1 MSPSD
6 ELSGRSL
13 PARQLA
19 TSTVLAQALPSVLIL
34 AGGVAAFLALS
45 KWLHEEPPTVSEAAT
60 APIVKTA
67 TVREH
72 HDGLTIKADGVVVP
86 YREID
91 LSAEVAGRVVE
102 RADVCRAGNY
112 VTRGTLLARI
122 DPQDYQLEKERLE
135 KERQQASVALE
146 ELAEELAGSEQLIQ
160 IAEKQLVLR
169 GKELTRMQRLGR
181 AVSTT
186 ELEQTEA
193 AELTARDTLLQLKNQ
208 VRLLKVREGRLKAA
222 LDLAASKLAKAEL
235 DLARTEI
242 VAPVDG
248 IIVADRIEQDAFVQ
262 RGTSLVTI
270 EDTSKVEVKCKLNM
284 ADLFWLWDRQPSSE
298 GAVVGDDPAD
308 AYQIPET
315 PVDVVYRLVGRDN
328 SEFTWSG
335 HLSRYDGFGLDEKTR
350 TVPCR
355 VVVDNPRE
363 RASAAGETGP
373 PVLLRGMYVTI
384 RIQVDPRTPLLR
396 VSEPALRPGNVV
408 WRVRENRVSIV
419 PVRFV
424 TMVESASAHDSGI
437 PEALIYVDAPDLLAA
452 GELVV
457 TSPLTFVRSGMEV
470 QVSAPKEP

>member
-1 MSPSD
+1 MAMSPSD

-284 ADLFWLWDRQPSSE
+284 ADLFWLWDRKPPSE
-298 GAVVGDDPAD
+298 GAIVDDGPAD

-315 PVDVVYRLVGRDN
+315 PVEVVYRLVGRDN
-328 SEFTWSG
+328 IE
-335 HLSRYDGFGLDEKTR
+335 
-350 TVPCR
+350 C

>member
-1 MSPSD
+1 
-6 ELSGRSL
+6 
-13 PARQLA
+13 
-19 TSTVLAQALPSVLIL
+19 
-34 AGGVAAFLALS
+34 
-45 KWLHEEPPTVSEAAT
+45 
-60 APIVKTA
+60 
-67 TVREH
+67 
-72 HDGLTIKADGVVVP
+72 
-86 YREID
+86 
-91 LSAEVAGRVVE
+91 
-102 RADVCRAGNY
+102 

-122 DPQDYQLEKERLE
+122 DPQDYRLEKERLE
-135 KERQQASVALE
+135 QEQQQASVALE
-146 ELAEELAGSEQLIQ
+146 ELAEELAGSEELIK
-160 IAEKQLVLR
+160 IADKQVELR

-193 AELTARDTLLQLKNQ
+193 AELTARNTLLQLKNQ
-208 VRLLKVREGRLKAA
+208 VRLLKVRQGRLKAA

-248 IIVADRIEQDAFVQ
+248 VIVADRIEQDTFVQ
-262 RGTSLVTI
+262 RGTSLLTI

-284 ADLFWLWDRQPSSE
+284 ADLIWLWDRKPPSE
-298 GAVVGDDPAD
+298 GAIVDDGPAD

-315 PVDVVYRLVGRDN
+315 PVEVVYRLVGRDN
-328 SEFTWSG
+328 IEYTWTG

-355 VVVDNPRE
+355 VVVDNPQE
-363 RASAAGETGP
+363 RASTTGQTGP

-384 RIQVDPRTPLLR
+384 RIQVDPQTPLLKLP
-396 VSEPALRPGNVV
+396 EPALRPGNVV
-408 WRVRENRVSIV
+408 WRVRDNRVSIV
-419 PVRFV
+419 PVSFV
-424 TMVESASAHDSGI
+424 TMLETAPAERSVG